1 MHFATISTVLSLLAV
16 AAATPTSNLFARHDE
31 CTYSAVE
38 GDVQRQGTCKMG
50 NGAAGTE
57 AGYCEI
63 PGLEGVYGCDYAW
76 RNTAKMSACGDA
88 KRSKYAIWGTHADLI
103 GGAKKCQKDGDPCW
117 AYAYKE
123 NPALSIIHCS
133 NK

>member
-1 MHFATISTVLSLLAV
+1 MHLAAVTTVASLLAV
-16 AAATPTSNLFARHDE
+16 AAATPANLFARHAE

-57 AGYCEI
+57 AGFCEI
-63 PGLEGVYGCDYAW
+63 QGLEGVYGCDYAW

-88 KRSKYAIWGTHADLI
+88 KRSKYA
-103 GGAKKCQKDGDPCW
+103 KDGDPCW

-123 NPALSIIHCS
+123 NPKLSIIHCS

>member
-1 MHFATISTVLSLLAV
+1 MHLAAVTTVASLLAV
-16 AAATPTSNLFARHDE
+16 AAATPANLFARHAE

-57 AGYCEI
+57 AGFCEI
-63 PGLEGVYGCDYAW
+63 QGLEGVYGCDYAW

-88 KRSKYAIWGTHADLI
+88 KRSKYA
-103 GGAKKCQKDGDPCW
+103 CQKDGDPCW

-123 NPALSIIHCS
+123 NPKLSIIHCS